1 VSGVPGRGPAC
12 SARSRRAGPGRGR
25 PRLARLAVASFALPA
40 VLACRGAAPGATP
53 AAAPAATPAPAPAV
67 APAAPPGDAA
77 GLTALFQAR
86 RDSARRRFTAA
97 DVRFMTDMIGH
108 HAQAVA
114 MSNLA
119 PANGASAVVRTL
131 AARII
136 NAQRDEI
143 ALMQRWLSDRGQ
155 PVPEVHIDGHRLM
168 IHGAGGHAHHAT
180 MPGMLTEAQMDSLAA
195 ARDTAFDR
203 LFLTYMIA
211 HHKGAVTMV
220 DTLFAT
226 DGAGQDADVFKF
238 ASDVQVDQRTEV
250 AHMERLRAALAAS
263 GAPD

>member
-1 VSGVPGRGPAC
+1 MR
-12 SARSRRAGPGRGR
+12 ARRVLG
-25 PRLARLAVASFALPA
+25 AS
-40 VLACRGAAPGATP
+40 V
-53 AAAPAATPAPAPAV
+53 APAV
-67 APAAPPGDAA
+67 GVLLVGSLLGACRASATAAASSSPPAIAADDASS
-77 GLTALFQAR
+77 LTALFRAR
-86 RDSARRRFTAA
+86 RDSARLRFTAA

-119 PANGASAVVRTL
+119 PVRDAGPSVQTL
-131 AARII
+131 ASRII

-143 ALMQRWLSDRGQ
+143 ALMQRWLRDREQ

-168 IHGAGGHAHHAT
+168 IHGAGEHGQHAH
-180 MPGMLTEAQMDSLAA
+180 MPGMLSDAQMDSLAA
-195 ARDTAFDR
+195 ARGPQFDR

-226 DGAGQDADVFKF
+226 DGAGQDAEVFKF

-250 AHMERLRAALAAS
+250 ARMERMLAAMSSS
-263 GAPD
+263 GAPR

>member
-1 VSGVPGRGPAC
+1 MLTRVAHGTAAFALLLLGAC
-12 SARSRRAGPGRGR
+12 RTPV
-25 PRLARLAVASFALPA
+25 VASAPTPSA
-40 VLACRGAAPGATP
+40 SAASPNA
-53 AAAPAATPAPAPAV
+53 
-67 APAAPPGDAA
+67 DA
-77 GLTALFQAR
+77 LTALYRAR
-86 RDSARRRFTAA
+86 RDSARLRFTDA

-119 PANGASAVVRTL
+119 PTNGASSSVRLL
-131 AARII
+131 ASRII

-143 ALMQRWLSDRGQ
+143 ALMQRWLRDRNQ
-155 PVPEVHIDGHRLM
+155 PVPEVHIDGYKLM
-168 IHGAGGHAHHAT
+168 VHGPGGHAHHAH
-180 MPGMLTEAQMDSLAA
+180 MPGMLSDAQMDSLAA
-195 ARDTAFDR
+195 ARDAQFDR

-226 DGAGQDADVFKF
+226 NGAGQDSDVFKF

-250 AHMERLRAALAAS
+250 ARMERMLGALTMS

>member
-1 VSGVPGRGPAC
+1 VGAAVIASRVAYTTAALAAVLLGAC
-12 SARSRRAGPGRGR
+12 RAPMTASAPTPSTS
-25 PRLARLAVASFALPA
+25 VASASTNTDALT
-40 VLACRGAAPGATP
+40 VLYR
-53 AAAPAATPAPAPAV
+53 
-67 APAAPPGDAA
+67 
-77 GLTALFQAR
+77 AR
-86 RDSARRRFTAA
+86 RDSARLRFTDA

-119 PANGASAVVRTL
+119 PTNGASSSVRLL
-131 AARII
+131 ASRII

-143 ALMQRWLSDRGQ
+143 ALMQRWLRDRNQ
-155 PVPEVHIDGHRLM
+155 PVPEVHIDGHKLM
-168 IHGAGGHAHHAT
+168 VHGPGGHDHHAH
-180 MPGMLTEAQMDSLAA
+180 MPGMLSDAQMDSLAA
-195 ARDTAFDR
+195 ARDSRFDR

-226 DGAGQDADVFKF
+226 NGAGQDTDVFKF

-250 AHMERLRAALAAS
+250 ARMERMLGALTMS

>member
-1 VSGVPGRGPAC
+1 MPSLPAFVT
-12 SARSRRAGPGRGR
+12 RRATLLGAV
-25 PRLARLAVASFALPA
+25 LVAVA
-40 VLACRGAAPGATP
+40 ACRPATP
-53 AAAPAATPAPAPAV
+53 VVAPAPA
-67 APAAPPGDAA
+67 APSADPTSGTTGD
-77 GLTALFQAR
+77 LTALYRAR
-86 RDSARRRFTAA
+86 RDSARLRFTAA

-119 PANGASAVVRTL
+119 PTNGAGPSVQTL

-143 ALMQRWLSDRGQ
+143 GLMQRWLRDRGQ

-168 IHGAGGHAHHAT
+168 IHGAGEHAHHAH
-180 MPGMLTEAQMDSLAA
+180 MPGMLSDAQMDSLAA
-195 ARDTAFDR
+195 ARGAVFDR

-220 DTLFAT
+220 DTLFAS
-226 DGAGQDADVFKF
+226 DGAGQDTEVFKF

-250 AHMERLRAALAAS
+250 ARMERMRAALAAS

>member
-1 VSGVPGRGPAC
+1 MGARAVHYMVRASTVALTTVLLGGCRA
-12 SARSRRAGPGRGR
+12 SAP
-25 PRLARLAVASFALPA
+25 AVAS
-40 VLACRGAAPGATP
+40 
-53 AAAPAATPAPAPAV
+53 APAPASV
-67 APAAPPGDAA
+67 TGETAETSA
-77 GLTALFQAR
+77 LTALFRAR
-86 RDSARRRFTAA
+86 RDSARLRVTAA
-97 DVRFMTDMIGH
+97 DVRFMTDMNGH

-119 PANGASAVVRTL
+119 PVNDAGPSVQTL

-143 ALMQRWLSDRGQ
+143 ALMQRWLRDRSQ

-168 IHGAGGHAHHAT
+168 IHGAGDHAHHT
-180 MPGMLTEAQMDSLAA
+180 HMPGMLSDAQMESLAA
-195 ARDTAFDR
+195 ARGPQFDR

-226 DGAGQDADVFKF
+226 DGAGQNADVFKF

-250 AHMERLRAALAAS
+250 ARMERMLAAMSPS
-263 GAPD
+263 GGAL

>member
-1 VSGVPGRGPAC
+1 MGAAVIASRAAYGTAALAAVLLGAC
-12 SARSRRAGPGRGR
+12 RAPVAASAPTPSTS
-25 PRLARLAVASFALPA
+25 VASANPNA
-40 VLACRGAAPGATP
+40 
-53 AAAPAATPAPAPAV
+53 
-67 APAAPPGDAA
+67 DA
-77 GLTALFQAR
+77 LTALYRAR
-86 RDSARRRFTAA
+86 RDSARLRFTDA

-119 PANGASAVVRTL
+119 PTNGASSSVRLL
-131 AARII
+131 ASRII

-143 ALMQRWLSDRGQ
+143 ALMQRWLRDRNQ
-155 PVPEVHIDGHRLM
+155 PVPEVHIDGHKLM
-168 IHGAGGHAHHAT
+168 VHGPGGHAHHAH
-180 MPGMLTEAQMDSLAA
+180 MPGMLSDAQMDSLAA
-195 ARDTAFDR
+195 ARDTVFDR

-226 DGAGQDADVFKF
+226 NGAGQDTDVFKF

-250 AHMERLRAALAAS
+250 ARMERMLGALTMS